1 MSKISAARGET
12 AVERVAKTLRQL
24 SMKARP
30 GEFLGSEPDMMA
42 QLGCSRPT
50 FRQATK
56 LVVQEQLLD
65 ARRGARGGLYAAQ
78 PQASA
83 VARVASI
90 YLNTRNLSQA
100 DLVQAFLPSS
110 MEAAR
115 LAALCEDPTLRQ
127 KFDSFWRRPEEPP
140 ASDRKRAVSGKSVAG
155 TVEFGG

>member
-1 MSKISAARGET
+1 
-12 AVERVAKTLRQL
+12 
-24 SMKARP
+24 
-30 GEFLGSEPDMMA
+30 MMA

-90 YLNTRNLSQA
+90 YLNTRNLSQPA
-100 DLVQAFLPSS
+100 LFQAFLPCW
-110 MEAAR
+110 MAAAR
-115 LAALCEDPTLRQ
+115 SASTSEDPPPRSTLDQ
-127 KFDSFWRRPEEPP
+127 CWRR
-140 ASDRKRAVSGKSVAG
+140 SRAWKGV
-155 TVEFGG
+155 